1 MELAKQDING
11 QSAKEKL
18 FAKEKIECTQTEYH
32 RDVRDAIIDFKLR
45 QSDLGNTELAAHCQS
60 ELERLDSQHGLPPK

>member
-1 MELAKQDING
+1 MEQVKQSING

-18 FAKEKIECTQTEYH
+18 FAKEPIQCDQTEYH
-32 RDVRDAIIDFKLR
+32 RDVRDAILDFKLR
-45 QSDLGNTELAAHCQS
+45 QSDLGNTELTIHCQQ